1 MKTPSF
7 ILSICLLAV
16 ALLGCSALQTALP
29 QETNALPLETPLS
42 ISASSPLF
50 ADAKSNRILPEE
62 PHISRWRFVKINLG
76 LLVDETGQARNV
88 KEITFNLFSDVAF
101 VGVIEQ
107 VEQAGDV
114 ISWSGVLKDVEISY
128 FSMVYTSGVFM
139 GHFASP
145 LGVYEAVYVEDG
157 LYRVIQIDQTEFQ
170 GGEG

>member
-16 ALLGCSALQTALP
+16 ALLGCSAQQTALP

-62 PHISRWRFVKINLG
+62 PHISRWRFVKVNG
-76 LLVDETGQARNV
+76 GQLLDESRGSYKA
-88 KEITFNLFSDVAF
+88 KEASFNLFLD
-101 VGVIEQ
+101 
-107 VEQAGDV
+107 
-114 ISWSGVLKDVEISY
+114 LEINH
-128 FSMVYTSGVFM
+128 FTMVYTSGVFM